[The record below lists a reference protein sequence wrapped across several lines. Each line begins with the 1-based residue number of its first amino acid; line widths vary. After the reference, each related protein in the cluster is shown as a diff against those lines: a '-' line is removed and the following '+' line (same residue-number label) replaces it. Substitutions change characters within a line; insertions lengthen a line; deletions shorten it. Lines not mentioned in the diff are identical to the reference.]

1 MTDVRELE
9 KILEETGGGARLSD
23 EDAMRLMESTDILS
37 LGQAANA
44 IRMAKKPELV
54 VTYIIDRNINYTN
67 VCVSGCRF
75 CAFFRVEGAE
85 DGYVLPFEEIDRKI
99 AETVEL
105 GGSQILMQGGLHP
118 THTIEWYEELLRQIK
133 TKHGV
138 HVHAFSP
145 PEIVH
150 IASLSG
156 LTVSGA
162 IRRLKDAGLDSIPGG
177 GAEILV
183 DRVRN
188 KISPGK
194 CGADEW
200 IDVMRQAHKLG
211 MRTTATMMFG
221 HIETLCER
229 VESLRRIRDL
239 QDETG
244 GFTAFIPWT
253 FQPDNT
259 AIKLESKS
267 GGFDY
272 LRTLAVSRLYL
283 DNVDNM
289 QSSWVT
295 QGPKIAQM
303 ALYFG
308 ANDMGST
315 MIEENVVAAAG
326 VAFRMSEKDIRR
338 IIEDAGYV
346 PKRRNMR
353 YELLE

>member
-1 MTDVRELE
+1 MTSATDR
-9 KILEETGGGARLSD
+9 ILDDMLSGSRLSD
-23 EDAMRLMESTDILS
+23 EDALS
-37 LGQAANA
+37 LLMSNDLVPIGQAANQM
-44 IRMAKKPELV
+44 RLKKNPAPV

-75 CAFFRVEGAE
+75 CAFFRLEGD
-85 DGYVLPFEEIDRKI
+85 DGAYVLSDEEIDKKI
-99 AETVEL
+99 AETLEL

-118 THTIEWYEELLRQIK
+118 EFTIEWYENLISRIK
-133 TKHGV
+133 KKHAI
-138 HVHAFSP
+138 HIHAFSP
-145 PEIVH
+145 PEIAH
-150 IASLSG
+150 ISNLSG
-156 LTVSGA
+156 ISVGDT
-162 IRRLKDAGLDSIPGG
+162 IRRLRDAGLDSIPGG
-177 GAEILV
+177 GAEILT
-183 DRVRN
+183 DRTRAIASPN
-188 KISPGK
+188 KCS
-194 CGADEW
+194 ADEW
-200 IDVMRQAHKLG
+200 IDIMRQAHKQG

-221 HIETLCER
+221 HVETLAER

-259 AIKLESKS
+259 AMAVETKS

-283 DNVDNM
+283 DNVDNI

-295 QGPKIAQM
+295 QGANISQL

-315 MIEENVVAAAG
+315 MIEENVVASAG
-326 VAFRMSEKDIRR
+326 VSFRMSEKDIRR
-338 IIEDAGYV
+338 LIEDAGMA

-353 YELLE
+353 YDILE

>member
-1 MTDVRELE
+1 MTPAVS
-9 KILEETGGGARLSD
+9 KILDDILAGSRLSD
-23 EDAMRLMESTDILS
+23 EQALS
-37 LGQAANA
+37 LLASSDLVPLGQVANHL
-44 IRMAKKPELV
+44 RLKKNPEPV

-75 CAFFRVEGAE
+75 CAFFRLEGD
-85 DGYVLPFEEIDRKI
+85 DGAYVLSDEEIDRKI

-118 THTIEWYEELLRQIK
+118 EFTLEWYESLISRIK
-133 TKHGV
+133 NKHTI
-138 HVHAFSP
+138 HIHAFSP
-145 PEIVH
+145 PEIIH
-150 IASLSG
+150 IANLSSISVG
-156 LTVSGA
+156 DT
-162 IRRLKDAGLDSIPGG
+162 IKRLKAAGLDSIPGG
-177 GAEILV
+177 GAEILT
-183 DRVRN
+183 DRARSIASPN
-188 KISPGK
+188 KCSS
-194 CGADEW
+194 DEW
-200 IDVMRQAHKLG
+200 IDVMRQAHKQG

-221 HIETLCER
+221 HLETISER

-259 AIKLESKS
+259 ALPVEAKS

-283 DNVDNM
+283 DNVDNI

-295 QGPKIAQM
+295 QGPNIAQLS
-303 ALYFG
+303 LYFG

-326 VAFRMSEKDIRR
+326 VSFRMSEKDIRR
-338 IIEDAGYV
+338 LIEDAGMI
-346 PKRRNMR
+346 PRKRNMR
-353 YELLE
+353 YEPLE

>member
-1 MTDVRELE
+1 MTTTDN
-9 KILEETGGGARLSD
+9 ILDDILSGSRLSD
-23 EDAMRLMESTDILS
+23 EDAVSLLESSDLIP
-37 LGQAANA
+37 LGQAANY
-44 IRMAKKPELV
+44 IRLKKNPDPV

-75 CAFFRVEGAE
+75 CAFFRLEGD
-85 DGYVLPFEEIDRKI
+85 DGAYVLSDEEIDKKI

-118 THTIEWYEELLRQIK
+118 EFTLEWYESLIARIK
-133 TKHGV
+133 NKHAI
-138 HVHAFSP
+138 HIHAFSP
-145 PEIVH
+145 PEIIH
-150 IASLSG
+150 ISNLSG
-156 LTVSGA
+156 VPVGDV
-162 IRRLKDAGLDSIPGG
+162 IRRLKAVGLDSIPGG
-177 GAEILV
+177 GAEILT
-183 DRVRN
+183 DRARSIASPN
-188 KISPGK
+188 KCS
-194 CGADEW
+194 ADEW

-221 HIETLCER
+221 HVETFAER
-229 VESLRRIRDL
+229 VETLRRIRDL

-259 AIKLESKS
+259 ALTVETKS

-283 DNVDNM
+283 DNVDNI

-295 QGPKIAQM
+295 QGPNIAQM
-303 ALYFG
+303 SLYFG

-315 MIEENVVAAAG
+315 MIEENVVASAG
-326 VAFRMSEKDIRR
+326 VSFRMSEKDIRR
-338 IIEDAGYV
+338 LIEDAGMI
-346 PKRRNMR
+346 PKKRNMR